1 MSENFGVSGKHES
14 RPFDKIERG
23 NEVIVRNYY
32 DTFFCV
38 YIYYFFL
45 VRRIRIKSTW
55 YH

>member
-38 YIYYFFL
+38 YIYFFF
-45 VRRIRIKSTW
+45 W
-55 YH
+55 